1 MKKKLL
7 NILCVLSLPGAI
19 VPTPAKA
26 EDSVSFVSLD
36 ARIQQFLDEYD
47 LDEDSFSL
55 AYYNTVSNESWQYNG
70 DTYMFAASTYKL
82 PLNMYYYLQ
91 ENAGNIDPDE
101 AIGMYTLSQA
111 HYLSIVQSDNPSSE
125 TMMYALGSYDQYKD
139 LMFET
144 FGSEKYQEEGGIDPI
159 TYQDNDYPADFLMD
173 VLQYLYN
180 NQDQFQELLSY
191 MSDPEQNNGFDNDLA
206 QMTAVY
212 QKQGWYDYVNDV
224 AEIVMSD
231 QPYLAVIMVDVEGR
245 YDSAEICEAAN
256 DLLYQYNQ
264 DCIANDAAVQAAQS
278 DDETA
283 SDTETPQA
291 ESTADTVET
300 SQKAG
305 VNWPLLAGVIGVFGG
320 LFFLVLH
327 ISRN

>member
-1 MKKKLL
+1 M
-7 NILCVLSLPGAI
+7 LCACSLPGAMVI
-19 VPTPAKA
+19 TPVQA
-26 EDSVSFVSLD
+26 EDQVPFVSLD
-36 ARIQQFLDEYD
+36 ARVQQFVDEYD

-55 AYYNTVSNESWQYNG
+55 AYCNTVSGESWQYNG

-91 ENAGNIDPDE
+91 ENAGNIDPNE

-125 TMMYALGSYDQYKD
+125 TLMYALGSYDQYKD

-144 FGSEKYQEEGGIDPI
+144 FGSQKYQEEGGIDPI

-173 VLQYLYN
+173 VLQYLYH
-180 NQDQFQELLSY
+180 NQDQFQQLLSY
-191 MSDPEQNNGFDNDLA
+191 MSDPDQSNGFDNDLT
-206 QMTAVY
+206 QQTTVY

-231 QPYLAVIMVDVEGR
+231 QPYLAVVMVDVEGR
-245 YDSAEICEAAN
+245 YDSAEICSAAN

-264 DCIANDAAVQAAQS
+264 DCIANDAAVQTAAAN
-278 DDETA
+278 DETG
-283 SDTETPQA
+283 SSEETAQA
-291 ESTADTVET
+291 ESTDTEDT
-300 SQKAG
+300 EASAKG
-305 VNWPLLAGVIGVFGG
+305 GINWPLLAAVIGVFGG
-320 LFFLVLH
+320 MFFLVLT
-327 ISRN
+327 ISRK

>member
-1 MKKKLL
+1 MV
-7 NILCVLSLPGAI
+7 I
-19 VPTPAKA
+19 TPVQA
-26 EDSVSFVSLD
+26 EDQVSFVSLD
-36 ARIQQFLDEYD
+36 ARVQQFVDEYD

-55 AYYNTVSNESWQYNG
+55 AYCNTVSGESWQYNG

-91 ENAGNIDPDE
+91 ENAGNIDPNE

-125 TMMYALGSYDQYKD
+125 TLMYAIGSYAQYKD

-144 FGSEKYQEEGGIDPI
+144 FGSQKYQEEGGIDPI

-180 NQDQFQELLSY
+180 NQDQFQQLLSY
-191 MSDPEQNNGFDNDLA
+191 MSDPDQSNGFDNDLT
-206 QMTAVY
+206 QQTTVY

-231 QPYLAVIMVDVEGR
+231 QPYLAVVMVDVEGR
-245 YDSAEICEAAN
+245 YDSAEICSAAN

-264 DCIANDAAVQAAQS
+264 DCIANDAAVQTAAAN
-278 DDETA
+278 DETG
-283 SDTETPQA
+283 SSEETAQA
-291 ESTADTVET
+291 ESTDTEDT
-300 SQKAG
+300 EAAEASAKDG
-305 VNWPLLAGVIGVFGG
+305 INWPLLAAVIGVFGG
-320 LFFLVLH
+320 MFFLVLT
-327 ISRN
+327 ISRK

>member
-1 MKKKLL
+1 M
-7 NILCVLSLPGAI
+7 LCACSLPGAMVI
-19 VPTPAKA
+19 TPIQA
-26 EDSVSFVSLD
+26 EGQMSFVSLD
-36 ARIQQFLDEYD
+36 ARVQQFVEEYD

-55 AYYNTVSNESWQYNG
+55 AYCNTVSGESCQYNG

-125 TMMYALGSYDQYKD
+125 TLMYAIGSYAQYKD

-144 FGSEKYQEEGGIDPI
+144 FGSQKYQEEGGIDPI

-180 NQDQFQELLSY
+180 NQDQFQQLLSY
-191 MSDPEQNNGFDNDLA
+191 MSDPDQSNGFDNDLTH
-206 QMTAVY
+206 QTTVY

-231 QPYLAVIMVDVEGR
+231 QPYLAVVMVDVEGR
-245 YDSAEICEAAN
+245 YDSAEICSAAN

-264 DCIANDAAVQAAQS
+264 DYIANDAAVQTAAAN
-278 DDETA
+278 DETG
-283 SDTETPQA
+283 SSEETAQA
-291 ESTADTVET
+291 ESTDTEDT
-300 SQKAG
+300 EAAEASTKNG
-305 VNWPLLAGVIGVFGG
+305 INWPLLAAVIGVFGG
-320 LFFLVLH
+320 LFFLVLT
-327 ISRN
+327 ISRK

>member
-1 MKKKLL
+1 MV
-7 NILCVLSLPGAI
+7 I
-19 VPTPAKA
+19 TPVQA
-26 EDSVSFVSLD
+26 EDQVSFVSLD
-36 ARIQQFLDEYD
+36 ARVQQFVDEYD

-55 AYYNTVSNESWQYNG
+55 AYCNTVSGESWQYNG

-91 ENAGNIDPDE
+91 ENAGNIDPNE

-125 TMMYALGSYDQYKD
+125 TLMYAIGSYAQYKD

-144 FGSEKYQEEGGIDPI
+144 FGSQKYQEEGGIDPI

-173 VLQYLYN
+173 VLQYLYH
-180 NQDQFQELLSY
+180 NQDQFQQLLSY
-191 MSDPEQNNGFDNDLA
+191 MSDPDQSNGFDNDLT
-206 QMTAVY
+206 QQTTVY

-231 QPYLAVIMVDVEGR
+231 QSYLAVVMVDVEGR
-245 YDSAEICEAAN
+245 YDSAEICSAAN

-264 DCIANDAAVQAAQS
+264 DCIANDAAVQTAAAN
-278 DDETA
+278 DETG
-283 SDTETPQA
+283 SSEETAQA
-291 ESTADTVET
+291 ESTDTEDTEAAET
-300 SQKAG
+300 SAKG
-305 VNWPLLAGVIGVFGG
+305 GINWPLLAAVIGVFGG
-320 LFFLVLH
+320 LFFLVLT
-327 ISRN
+327 ISRK

>member
-1 MKKKLL
+1 M
-7 NILCVLSLPGAI
+7 LCACSVPGAMVI
-19 VPTPAKA
+19 TPVQA
-26 EDSVSFVSLD
+26 EDQVSFVSLD
-36 ARIQQFLDEYD
+36 ARVQQFVDEYD

-55 AYYNTVSNESWQYNG
+55 AYYNTASGESWQYNG

-125 TMMYALGSYDQYKD
+125 TLMYAIGSYAQYKD

-144 FGSEKYQEEGGIDPI
+144 FGSQKYQEEGGIDPI

-180 NQDQFQELLSY
+180 NQDQFQQLLSY
-191 MSDPEQNNGFDNDLA
+191 MSDPDQSNGFDNDLT
-206 QMTAVY
+206 QQTTVY

-245 YDSAEICEAAN
+245 YDSAEICSAAN

-264 DCIANDAAVQAAQS
+264 DCIANDAPVQTTAAN
-278 DDETA
+278 DETG
-283 SDTETPQA
+283 SSEETAQA
-291 ESTADTVET
+291 ESTDTEDTEAAET
-300 SQKAG
+300 SAKG
-305 VNWPLLAGVIGVFGG
+305 GINWPLLAAVIGVFGG
-320 LFFLVLH
+320 LFFLVLT
-327 ISRN
+327 ISRK

>member
-1 MKKKLL
+1 MV
-7 NILCVLSLPGAI
+7 I
-19 VPTPAKA
+19 TPVQA
-26 EDSVSFVSLD
+26 EDQVSFVSLD
-36 ARIQQFLDEYD
+36 ARVQQFVDEYD

-55 AYYNTVSNESWQYNG
+55 AYYNTASGESWQYNG

-125 TMMYALGSYDQYKD
+125 TLMYAIGSYDQYKD

-144 FGSEKYQEEGGIDPI
+144 FGSQKYQEEGGIDPI

-173 VLQYLYN
+173 VLQYLYH
-180 NQDQFQELLSY
+180 NQDQFQQLLSY
-191 MSDPEQNNGFDNDLA
+191 MSDPDQSNGFDNDLT
-206 QMTAVY
+206 QQTTVY

-231 QPYLAVIMVDVEGR
+231 QSYLAVVMVDVEGR
-245 YDSAEICEAAN
+245 YDSAEICSAAN

-264 DCIANDAAVQAAQS
+264 DCIANDAPVQTTAAN
-278 DDETA
+278 DETG
-283 SDTETPQA
+283 SSEETAQA
-291 ESTADTVET
+291 ESTDTEDT
-300 SQKAG
+300 EASAKG
-305 VNWPLLAGVIGVFGG
+305 GINWPLLAAVIGVFGG
-320 LFFLVLH
+320 LFFLVLT
-327 ISRN
+327 ISRK